1 MSVRID
7 DGDIM
12 DVGQTKKYSSKTKR
26 DENGQY
32 PEWMNQRAIKK
43 NKKRL
48 ALIKKS
54 KKKNKN
60 KK

>member
-1 MSVRID
+1 MDID
-7 DGDIM
+7 
-12 DVGQTKKYSSKTKR
+12 QAKKKYSSKTKR

-54 KKKNKN
+54 KNKN
-60 KK
+60 KKNKK